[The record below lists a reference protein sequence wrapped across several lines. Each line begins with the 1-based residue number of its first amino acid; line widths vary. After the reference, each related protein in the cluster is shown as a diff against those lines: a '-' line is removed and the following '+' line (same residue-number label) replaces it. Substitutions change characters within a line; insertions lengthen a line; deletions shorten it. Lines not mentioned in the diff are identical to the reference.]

1 MSKNERQKM
10 FLRDSLVGW
19 LGEFVALNKTPDCR
33 LSSASQQFLNEA
45 ILEERQRTAE
55 SPRHL
60 RSVSTQTAVLRL
72 RQRLRCHNGNKRTA
86 AGDDET
92 AGATTVCHARHVSL
106 PCGGQTPQVTS
117 SSPRLRRFLPQRF
130 RRGGRNPETEETPEE
145 FDRTKKSAI
154 SELDENDDAAATAN
168 R

>member
-1 MSKNERQKM
+1 MSKNGRQKM

-33 LSSASQQFLNEA
+33 LTSASQQFLNEA

-72 RQRLRCHNGNKRTA
+72 RQRLRCHNANERVA
-86 AGDDET
+86 AGDDDT
-92 AGATTVCHARHVSL
+92 AGAATVCHARHVSL

-117 SSPRLRRFLPQRF
+117 SPRLRRLLPQRF
-130 RRGGRNPETEETPEE
+130 RRGGRSAESEKTPEA
-145 FDRTKKSAI
+145 FVRSKKAAI
-154 SELDENDDAAATAN
+154 SELDENDDAATAN